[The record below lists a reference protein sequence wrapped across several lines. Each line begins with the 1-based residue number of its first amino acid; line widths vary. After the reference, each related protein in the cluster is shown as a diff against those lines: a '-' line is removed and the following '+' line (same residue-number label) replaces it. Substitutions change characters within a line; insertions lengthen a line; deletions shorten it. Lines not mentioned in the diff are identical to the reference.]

1 MLVKKTSYFE
11 IDDKIAGAIIKL
23 NQLGYTTN
31 YCCSSHPEDK
41 DSDPPYIMF
50 TKLVSPW
57 IKTIPNNWYVDKRF
71 KECVIKREFS
81 NEEKEI
87 FTGEQLVD
95 LAMKELNNWVDKLP
109 KVRTPW
115 EIIDMEVI

>member
-23 NQLGYTTN
+23 NQLGYTTS

-57 IKTIPNNWYVDKRF
+57 IKTIPNKLEVNYRCFQRIF
-71 KECVIKREFS
+71 K
-81 NEEKEI
+81 
-87 FTGEQLVD
+87 
-95 LAMKELNNWVDKLP
+95 
-109 KVRTPW
+109 
-115 EIIDMEVI
+115 